1 MSNGAKVQKVSW
13 GLIDAG
19 QPRGEGIADALL
31 PRQGLVGRV
40 LAPALQ
46 LWLRS
51 LLDGI
56 EDLQI
61 QISGEARQILSGE
74 IPFVAISAS
83 GAVYQGL
90 HLSGMHLEAS
100 NIRIDIGQ
108 ILKGKPLQPLEP
120 FPVKVRLYLSEADL
134 NASLNA
140 PLLQGAL
147 SDFLLSVLLCQ
158 GASPGEVPSVGHV
171 DRIVLGDGRLTVR
184 GIFGT
189 EGDSNKPGVLQASFL
204 KTSPSKLQFKDP
216 QFQNHS
222 GELVNLKDFHLDLGS
237 EVAIEELTLAPGQ
250 AICQGLLA
258 VIPRATF

>member
-13 GLIDAG
+13 GLIDA
-19 QPRGEGIADALL
+19 QQIRGEGIGDAL
-31 PRQGLVGRV
+31 PARNGLVGRV

-56 EDLQI
+56 EDLQV

-74 IPFVAISAS
+74 IPSAAISAR

-90 HLSGMHLEAS
+90 HLSAMHLEARR
-100 NIRIDIGQ
+100 IRIDIGQ
-108 ILKGKPLQPLEP
+108 ILGGKPLQPLEP
-120 FPVKVRLYLSEADL
+120 FPVKVRLYLSETDL
-134 NASLNA
+134 NASLHA

-147 SDFLLSVLLCQ
+147 SDLLLSVLCQ
-158 GASPGEVPSVGHV
+158 GASPVEVFSVGHV
-171 DRIVLGDGRLTVR
+171 DSIVIGEGRLTVR
-184 GIFGT
+184 GIFGP
-189 EGDSNKPGVLQASFL
+189 EIDSNKPGVIQGSFL
-204 KTSPSKLQFKDP
+204 KTSPSQLQFKDL
-216 QFQNHS
+216 QFHGHS

-258 VIPRATF
+258 VIPKATF